1 MPPRSKFSQ
10 RPNLNASD
18 IRGKTALIFASSYGH
33 REAPLGGLG
42 GSNSQEVCG
51 TCEKPLKNCM
61 NHMKQCSRMLF
72 TWVWVILFWWKFR
85 TANWMYSFSNP
96 TKKILD
102 LFKFWV
108 DFFLHGAMHEKP
120 TMWDTF
126 SFSIVDMQMGYP
138 LALPEFWSNLS
149 PQKIRKKN
157 LAFDEDWMP
166 NANYQVEDW
175 ILWEAWE
182 VLECSIAHSCR
193 FFWFC
198 QTKTRSL
205 KKSVWEWRKILC
217 FSCTPDTFD
226 KFKNIME
233 TIWQVV
239 DYLLNKAK
247 DSIEV
252 NAVDDTDKTALH
264 HAARRRR
271 KSRFGWPAVFLG
283 CRFWE
288 RTNWSLTS
296 QIYVNYIYK

>member
-1 MPPRSKFSQ
+1 M
-10 RPNLNASD
+10 
-18 IRGKTALIFASSYGH
+18 
-33 REAPLGGLG
+33 
-42 GSNSQEVCG
+42 
-51 TCEKPLKNCM
+51 
-61 NHMKQCSRMLF
+61 
-72 TWVWVILFWWKFR
+72 
-85 TANWMYSFSNP
+85 
-96 TKKILD
+96 
-102 LFKFWV
+102 
-108 DFFLHGAMHEKP
+108 
-120 TMWDTF
+120 
-126 SFSIVDMQMGYP
+126 
-138 LALPEFWSNLS
+138 
-149 PQKIRKKN
+149 
-157 LAFDEDWMP
+157 
-166 NANYQVEDW
+166 
-175 ILWEAWE
+175 
-182 VLECSIAHSCR
+182 
-193 FFWFC
+193 
-198 QTKTRSL
+198 
-205 KKSVWEWRKILC
+205 C